1 MIPAQVFSYEVYKI
15 FKNTFFYITAPVAA
29 SGSEYIFDLQEK
41 INVGGQ
47 TPSYTALT
55 CMFQQKHTNT
65 LIFCP
70 HIVYLFV
77 IKVHI
82 C

>member
-1 MIPAQVFSYEVYKI
+1 MKFIKFLRTL
-15 FKNTFFYITAPVAA
+15 FLFITAPVAA
-29 SGSEYIFDLQEK
+29 SGSEHIFELQEK

-47 TPSYTALT
+47 APSYTALT
-55 CMFQQKHTNT
+55 CMFQQKQTNT